1 MEMRK
6 IINDCHKRATEIIN
20 KNKDLLKLIAETL
33 LEYETLTKEQI
44 DYLVEN
50 GKMPEETE
58 ETSLEKMSITKL
70 KELAKEKGIKNYSKM
85 SKAELIEELGKLEK

>member
-6 IINDCHKRATEIIN
+6 IIDDCHKKATEIIK
-20 KNKDLLKLIAETL
+20 KNRDLLNLIAEAL

-50 GKMPEETE
+50 GKMPEEDDDSYE
-58 ETSLEKMSITKL
+58 SMSITKL
-70 KELAKEKGIKNYSKM
+70 KEIAKEKDIKNYSKM
-85 SKAELIEELGKLEK
+85 SKSELLKELNK